1 MTQPTQTTPRATPTA
16 PSLPPRHPCAHHGST
31 AVQRVLVASPRFHFL
46 NRTPLHHPHV
56 TRPSSL
62 LPPGQE
68 SALPVAEHP
77 TSYQPPC
84 QNARLLHANALH
96 HLTSIRQSSQWL
108 PALLATSARTPR
120 CVKRHVWHSSPPL
133 STLSANTHPTAAQV
147 HPLVHPRPIHRHITA
162 LVSGRLKRHLQR
174 NTAIHRGANRA
185 RLHAH
190 CQHGTRSGSI
200 RRARGP
206 TANQHR
212 RRAAAGPTER
222 GAGGAA
228 AELCGRVESGERH

>member
-1 MTQPTQTTPRATPTA
+1 MVTQPTQTTPRATPTA

-133 STLSANTHPTAAQV
+133 STLSANTSH
-147 HPLVHPRPIHRHITA
+147 
-162 LVSGRLKRHLQR
+162 
-174 NTAIHRGANRA
+174 
-185 RLHAH
+185 
-190 CQHGTRSGSI
+190 SGSSPPSGTPSANTSTHHCS
-200 RRARGP
+200 RLRPPQAPSP
-206 TANQHR
+206 TQHR
-212 RRAAAGPTER
+212 NSSRR
-222 GAGGAA
+222 
-228 AELCGRVESGERH
+228 